1 LTSKHVMFACG
12 NIQLEGEL
20 QIPDGEGTFPAVVVC
35 HPHPLSGGDMNS
47 NVVLAICSALVKI
60 SIASLR
66 FNFRGVGNSGGS
78 YADGLGEKDD
88 VKAALDFLS
97 TIEKVDSKRIG
108 LAGYSFGGLVAA
120 SVAIEDKRIKQLAL
134 ISPALN
140 EMGWVQIKSY
150 SLPKLILVGDADT
163 VVSFRPFRRFF
174 GDVTQYQIVAGAD
187 HFWWDFEEEMS
198 GRIARFFH
206 DGFQG
211 K

>member
-1 LTSKHVMFACG
+1 MFSCG

-20 QIPDGEGTFPAVVVC
+20 QIPEGKGSFPAVIVC
-35 HPHPLSGGDMNS
+35 HPHPLFGGDMNS
-47 NVVLAICSALVKI
+47 NVVLAICTALVKN

-97 TIEKVDSKRIG
+97 TIEKVDSERIG

-120 SVAIEDKRIKQLAL
+120 SVAIEDRRIKQLAL
-134 ISPALN
+134 ISPALS
-140 EMGWVQIKSY
+140 ETGWVQIKDY
-150 SLPKLILVGDADT
+150 TLPKLILVGDTDT
-163 VVSFRPFRRFF
+163 VVPFRPFQRFF
-174 GDVTQYQIVAGAD
+174 GDTRQYQIIVGAD
-187 HFWWDFEEEMS
+187 HFWWAFEEDMG
-198 GRIARFFH
+198 GRIARFFRN
-206 DGFQG
+206 GFQV